1 MSIPPYI
8 YKGLFLYLYLYV
20 FHSDNEGKIHYPHFT
35 LFVSILEIWKVGFS
49 EGISNYSGREILV
62 LWIFFPY
69 FFFYTILFSH
79 LLNGMVLKIQEQVFG

>member
-1 MSIPPYI
+1 MSIVMIMSIPPYI
-8 YKGLFLYLYLYV
+8 YMGLFLYLYLYV

-62 LWIFFPY
+62 LWIFSHTFSFIQYCFP
-69 FFFYTILFSH
+69 TS
-79 LLNGMVLKIQEQVFG
+79 